1 MRVAVCFS
9 GMPRSFKT
17 VYESHKKFIF
27 DVLSEQGIEYDIFIH
42 TWNNKV
48 KYPKYL
54 SDEGTVEELIELY
67 KPTAFKIET
76 YDDKKINELLND
88 SKVNEY
94 HEYIDHNNDL
104 NNIGDWIGGGLLTN
118 NTISLFYGLNES
130 NKLRIESGIK
140 HDIIIKTRF
149 DNIMFDKLNIATL
162 SKEENT
168 VYCPMGYEPDN
179 REQLGTVNDILA
191 VGDERSMNVYMTL
204 YDRLFNLLKERYDK
218 KHPRPWHTIGL
229 TKHNLVKNNIQ
240 IKRFYLDHIVTRRL
254 HKYKAVN
261 SVVTGEGWNIVVP
274 KTDKIIL
281 ESKNWI

>member
-67 KPTAFKIET
+67 KPTSYNVET

-94 HEYIDHNNDL
+94 HDYIDHNNDL
-104 NNIGDWIGGGLLTN
+104 NNISDWIGGGLLTN

-130 NKLRIESGIK
+130 NNLRIDSGLK

-162 SKEENT
+162 SNEKNT
-168 VYCPMGYEPDN
+168 VYCPMGYEPDD
-179 REQLGTVNDILA
+179 RERLGTVNDILA
-191 VGDERSMNVYMTL
+191 VGDEHSMNVYMSL
-204 YDRLFNLLKERYDK
+204 YNRLFNLLKERYDK

-254 HKYKAVN
+254 HKYKAGN

>member
-27 DVLSEQGIEYDIFIH
+27 DVLLEQGIEYDIFIH

-76 YDDKKINELLND
+76 YDDEKIHELLND

-130 NKLRIESGIK
+130 NKLRIESSSSFLFPIFALLVFTASPNISFISKEGSSKIVVSS
-140 HDIIIKTRF
+140 F
-149 DNIMFDKLNIATL
+149 DNL
-162 SKEENT
+162 
-168 VYCPMGYEPDN
+168 C
-179 REQLGTVNDILA
+179 
-191 VGDERSMNVYMTL
+191 
-204 YDRLFNLLKERYDK
+204 
-218 KHPRPWHTIGL
+218 
-229 TKHNLVKNNIQ
+229 
-240 IKRFYLDHIVTRRL
+240 TR
-254 HKYKAVN
+254 V
-261 SVVTGEGWNIVVP
+261 
-274 KTDKIIL
+274 
-281 ESKNWI
+281 